1 MKNYLFLITLLMISV
16 PFTAKTI
23 DVNPDLSD
31 LSDGELHKRIKKSA
45 AEFAIGVSFQYLSK
59 YTPTLSVRNHQDTE
73 LFSEKVINGMGAAM
87 IIDGSKEFFFC
98 SNEVYKRF
106 RKDSPLLTKGL
117 MDLSLATTIYMSAG
131 YVPFFLGDTL
141 SQFGGESALT
151 VLYSIVALRG
161 VKDTSLA
168 LIEQAGELSAIELT
182 NGLRSFYHKFKNKIK
197 RN

>member
-1 MKNYLFLITLLMISV
+1 MISV

-23 DVNPDLSD
+23 DVYPDLSD
-31 LSDGELHKRIKKSA
+31 LSEGELHKRIKKST
-45 AEFAIGVSFQYLSK
+45 AEFAIGMSFQYLSK

-106 RKDSPLLTKGL
+106 RKNSPLLTKGL
-117 MDLSLATTIYMSAG
+117 VDLSLATMIYMSSG
-131 YVPFFLGDTL
+131 YAPFFLRGTL
-141 SQFGGESALT
+141 SQFGGESALKI
-151 VLYSIVALRG
+151 LYSVVALRG

-168 LIEQAGELSAIELT
+168 LIEQAGELSTIELT
-182 NGLRSFYHKFKNKIK
+182 NGLRSFYHNFKNKIK